1 MIYIS
6 NSNSYNYESEL
17 YEPIRQ
23 AEFHKHRQIFLSS
36 EPKNADI
43 NLKDI
48 LDKVDLMIAEV
59 SYPST
64 GQGIEL
70 GRADAAGI
78 PVVCF
83 HKVGSRP
90 SSSVRYITDQLY
102 SYKTTPELIEMITR
116 EIEKS
121 EHSTMPHAPKA

>member
-1 MIYIS
+1 MMIYIS
-6 NSNSYNYESEL
+6 NSNSYDYESEL

-23 AEFHKHRQIFLSS
+23 SDLYKNHQIFLSS
-36 EPKNADI
+36 ESQNSDV

-78 PVVCF
+78 PVLCF
-83 HKVGSRP
+83 HKSDCKP
-90 SSSVRYITDQLY
+90 SSSVRYITDKLY
-102 SYKTTPELIEMITR
+102 SYKTTPELIEMIRR
-116 EIEKS
+116 EVEKFEPS
-121 EHSTMPHAPKA
+121 IH